1 MFSKKR
7 RTMYLRMLT
16 LVLAIAGS
24 LAFPLCA
31 GTERGDHL
39 FQESGGSVGF
49 PGIAGPAGAPGLAG
63 AAGAAG
69 IQGIPGI
76 PGAPG
81 ILDYSDFYALMG
93 PDNGGP
99 IAGGNPVQ
107 FPRIGGTTGAINATG
122 PATFLLPTIGTY
134 LVEFQVD
141 VLAAAQLQ
149 LSLNTIPLSTTVV
162 GRATGTTQ
170 IIGIS
175 LVTTTTANS
184 VLSVINPPTN
194 IPLTIPAGDGGT
206 HPISAHLVII
216 RLQ

>member
-1 MFSKKR
+1 MI
-7 RTMYLRMLT
+7 LRILT
-16 LVLAIAGS
+16 LLLVFASNLTS
-24 LAFPLCA
+24 PLFA
-31 GTERGDHL
+31 GTERGDRL
-39 FQESGGSVGF
+39 FQESGGSVGIA
-49 PGIAGPAGAPGLAG
+49 GIAGPQGAPGLAG

-69 IQGIPGI
+69 ILGIPGI

-93 PDNGGP
+93 PDNGGM
-99 IAGGNPVQ
+99 IAGGSPVQ
-107 FPRIGGTTGAINATG
+107 FPRIGSTTGVISATG

-134 LVEFQVD
+134 LVQFQVD

-149 LSLNTIPLSTTVV
+149 LSLNTIPLSATVV

-175 LVTTTTANS
+175 LVTTTTSNS
-184 VLSVINPPTN
+184 VLEVINPPAN
-194 IPLTIPAGDGGT
+194 VPLTIPPDDGGT

-216 RLQ
+216 RIQ